1 MAAIIVHGGAYA
13 IKDEVIL
20 DKTEGCKRAVY
31 AGRKVLDEGGSCID
45 AVEAAV
51 KVLEDDYHFNAGHG
65 SALNIEGEIEMD
77 AMIMEGKESK
87 LGAVGGVWGVS
98 NPVSLARLV
107 MEKTEHTMLVGQG
120 AKQLAD
126 EQGLPHLTTQD
137 LMSPEMKLKR
147 ERFNEYDRV
156 VGSTFNELQHVN
168 PNDPGHDTVGAVA
181 RDMFGNIACAT
192 STGGITLK
200 RTGRVG
206 DSPLIGC
213 GGLADNDR
221 GGVSTTGHGESITR
235 VTLASRVLS
244 LLDKLSIEE
253 AIEQALKYMEAKTG
267 GRGGLILVTKDGEIG
282 KGFTTKRMAWASI
295 DKNGIL
301 QTGIDGPN
309 IF

>member
-1 MAAIIVHGGAYA
+1 MN
-13 IKDEVIL
+13 D
-20 DKTEGCKRAVY
+20 GCKRAVR
-31 AGRKVLDEGGSCID
+31 AGYNVLESQGTCID
-45 AVEAAV
+45 AVESAV
-51 KVLEDDYHFNAGHG
+51 KVMEDDYLFNAGHG
-65 SALNIEGEIEMD
+65 SVLNRDGDIEMD

-87 LGAVGGVWGVS
+87 LGAVGGVWGIS

-107 MEKTEHTMLVGQG
+107 MEKTEHTMLVGKG

-126 EQGLPHLTTQD
+126 EQGLPHLTTQE
-137 LMSPEMKLKR
+137 LMKTNKDISP
-147 ERFNEYDRV
+147 
-156 VGSTFNELQHVN
+156 SN
-168 PNDPGHDTVGAVA
+168 PGNDTVGAVA

-244 LLDKLSIEE
+244 LLDTLSIEE

-301 QTGIDGPN
+301 QTGID
-309 IF
+309 